1 MRTGKG
7 NQEDEEYE
15 EEEFSSKKDGTSS
28 TANNNNKGF
37 SRIQTNPFCV
47 FRLTIVCAVL
57 DPILGDPFSFVRDYA
72 IN

>member
-28 TANNNNKGF
+28 TGNNNNANSKGF
-37 SRIQTNPFCV
+37 SRIQTNPFV
-47 FRLTIVCAVL
+47 FFALTLYVL
-57 DPILGDPFSFVRDYA
+57 C
-72 IN
+72 

>member
-28 TANNNNKGF
+28 TANNKGL

-47 FRLTIVCAVL
+47 FRLTIVCVVL
-57 DPILGDPFSFVRDYA
+57 DPILGDPFSFVDYA